1 MRDIR
6 YDTQRDVFRD
16 PSRIKSRNE
25 SSYGEP
31 RASSNSRRE
40 LNARLPRGDVTR
52 KSIPI
57 ALRSAGGEAGR
68 NICRDAGSW
77 PMAIVGRNPDAT
89 RCSCMHARARARA
102 HPLTGALA
110 PRREGAT
117 DNSFSGSRKCRPR
130 KIGRTRRGLNW
141 SRDSRNRIATATS
154 AAAAAA
160 AGYLTARRGRFK
172 EPDYYGAP

>member
-1 MRDIR
+1 LPAPRLCRRRRSRMIFYDSKSAANSSELNRWEVRRNKIVLKRMRDIR
-6 YDTQRDVFRD
+6 YDTQRDVSRD

-31 RASSNSRRE
+31 RASSNSRE

-77 PMAIVGRNPDAT
+77 PMAIVGRNPSAT

-102 HPLTGALA
+102 RA
-110 PRREGAT
+110 PTYRRV
-117 DNSFSGSRKCRPR
+117 
-130 KIGRTRRGLNW
+130 
-141 SRDSRNRIATATS
+141 S
-154 AAAAAA
+154 AA
-160 AGYLTARRGRFK
+160 T
-172 EPDYYGAP
+172 